1 MLNLCGQMPAAA
13 DLHHVTEHTRHR
25 EEANWIHKSAD
36 SSGFIVALG
45 FMGHISGTVGQF
57 VRGSL

>member
-1 MLNLCGQMPAAA
+1 MPAAA
-13 DLHHVTEHTRHR
+13 DLRHVTEHTRYR

-36 SSGFIVALG
+36 SSRFIVALG

-57 VRGSL
+57 VGGSL